1 MDRVVGPIFL
11 QRICR
16 NSHTDLNV
24 CGVGYD
30 FLIWSFEETQRLTS
44 IGARRNSASR
54 FYWRSKKLSVSL
66 LLALEE
72 TQRLAS
78 IGARQVLG
86 QAVSLEYF
94 KMFDYNVF

>member
-1 MDRVVGPIFL
+1 MAL
-11 QRICR
+11 
-16 NSHTDLNV
+16 
-24 CGVGYD
+24 
-30 FLIWSFEETQRLTS
+30 EETQRLAS

>member
-1 MDRVVGPIFL
+1 MGPIFL

-30 FLIWSFEETQRLTS
+30 FLIWSFEETQRL
-44 IGARRNSASR
+44 
-54 FYWRSKKLSVSL
+54 
-66 LLALEE
+66 
-72 TQRLAS
+72 AS